1 MASGSDIMNQLPRGV
16 MSANFN
22 CQIVSTEQSEAVI
35 TGEDAVTTIL
45 EQLESAG
52 IRGITMPFWLLR
64 CMSTQEK
71 SGEVKYDNDPLAYV
85 GGMKFCLAVV
95 DLVASGTV
103 YLILILIQSE

>member
-1 MASGSDIMNQLPRGV
+1 

-52 IRGITMPFWLLR
+52 IQVESQCRSGYCGACRLKK
-64 CMSTQEK
+64 K
-71 SGEVKYDNDPLAYV
+71 SGEVKYDNDPLDYV
-85 GGMKFCLAVV
+85 
-95 DLVASGTV
+95 
-103 YLILILIQSE
+103 

>member
-1 MASGSDIMNQLPRGV
+1 

-52 IRGITMPFWLLR
+52 IGGITMPFWLLR

-71 SGEVKYDNDPLAYV
+71 SGDVKYDNDPLAYV
-85 GGMKFCLAVV
+85 GQDEILPCCCRPCGLH
-95 DLVASGTV
+95 GTV

>member
-1 MASGSDIMNQLPRGV
+1 

-52 IRGITMPFWLLR
+52 IQVEITMPFWLLR

-71 SGEVKYDNDPLAYV
+71 IG
-85 GGMKFCLAVV
+85 
-95 DLVASGTV
+95 
-103 YLILILIQSE
+103 

>member
-1 MASGSDIMNQLPRGV
+1 

-52 IRGITMPFWLLR
+52 IGGITMPFWLLR

-85 GGMKFCLAVV
+85 GQDEILPCCCRPCGL
-95 DLVASGTV
+95 LVL
-103 YLILILIQSE
+103 YI

>member
-1 MASGSDIMNQLPRGV
+1 

-52 IRGITMPFWLLR
+52 IRWNHNAVLVIAVHVDSR
-64 CMSTQEK
+64 K
-71 SGEVKYDNDPLAYV
+71 NRVK
-85 GGMKFCLAVV
+85 
-95 DLVASGTV
+95 
-103 YLILILIQSE
+103 

>member
-1 MASGSDIMNQLPRGV
+1 

-52 IRGITMPFWLLR
+52 IQVESQCRSGYCGACRLKK
-64 CMSTQEK
+64 K

-85 GGMKFCLAVV
+85 GQ
-95 DLVASGTV
+95 DE
-103 YLILILIQSE
+103 ILPCCCRPCGLRYCIFNFNTDSIRVRLTYGK

>member
-1 MASGSDIMNQLPRGV
+1 

-52 IRGITMPFWLLR
+52 IRWNHNAVLVIAVHVDSR
-64 CMSTQEK
+64 KK

-85 GGMKFCLAVV
+85 GQDEILPCCCRPCGL
-95 DLVASGTV
+95 LGTV